1 MVGCVQAVVGKK
13 KFVVKFEYGQKK
25 YMSSSSMSYVCEKE
39 EVSEEVDKTIYD
51 IPKRGQGEL

>member
-13 KFVVKFEYGQKK
+13 NFVVKFEYGQKK

-39 EVSEEVDKTIYD
+39 EVSEEVDENMSD
-51 IPKRGQGEL
+51 LPKRG